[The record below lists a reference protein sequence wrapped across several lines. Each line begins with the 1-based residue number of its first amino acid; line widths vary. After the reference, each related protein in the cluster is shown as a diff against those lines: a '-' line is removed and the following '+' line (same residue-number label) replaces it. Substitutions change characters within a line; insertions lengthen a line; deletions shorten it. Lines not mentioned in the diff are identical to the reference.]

1 MDECTDD
8 NGEPVEPH
16 FACKHCEHTCAA
28 VDCDVCGELVPVE
41 ITITVPKTV
50 PKTGKTVCAFC
61 F

>member
-41 ITITVPKTV
+41 ITITVPKT
-50 PKTGKTVCAFC
+50 GKTVCAFC